1 MSTKTGWSTPK
12 KTLIFVSVLLTTVGL
27 YWKYTQHTVEPKKKI
42 IILSSIGGGGHT
54 AATKALRGY
63 LDQDYDVKAV
73 QAFSEVLQQKDPI
86 ALLTKGAHNSVEFYN
101 YITYKRWFP
110 ILMFMR
116 NAGRWYFDT
125 YPGHVEQLIY
135 SYLEQKKPDLVIS
148 VIPMINNMILK
159 AAKELDIPFLLV
171 PTDFDYTAYIANIS
185 GKTYDKFYLT
195 TPFGSDLSKSQKV
208 HQNLPILKEN
218 LILSRIPIRAGFFA
232 EKNHSKIKKMFS
244 IPENKPV
251 VLVMM
256 GAQGS
261 REMYILAKRLRTIET
276 PAHFVL
282 CLGRNKS
289 LQKKINK
296 IYFPNHLSVT
306 ALGFTDKIPE
316 LMAISDF
323 IITKPGPNTI
333 SEAMQMNLP
342 IILDKSATPLEWE
355 KPNFELVKKYN
366 IGMTAN
372 SIDEMV
378 FFANDLLKY
387 PRRLQA
393 FKKDLEQLPKVN
405 GALKVKETVDR
416 IFGKKAK
423 K

>member
-1 MSTKTGWSTPK
+1 MKTNKRWSLLK
-12 KTLIFVSVLLTTVGL
+12 KSLIFVSLLLTTVGL

-42 IILSSIGGGGHT
+42 IILTSIGGGGHT

-125 YPGHVEQLIY
+125 YPEHVEQLIY
-135 SYLEQKKPDLVIS
+135 SYLEQEKPDLVIS

-195 TPFGSDLSKSQKV
+195 TPFGSDLSKSQKI

-232 EKNHSKIKKMFS
+232 EKNHSEIKKMFS

-261 REMYILAKRLRTIET
+261 REMYILA
-276 PAHFVL
+276 
-282 CLGRNKS
+282 
-289 LQKKINK
+289 
-296 IYFPNHLSVT
+296 
-306 ALGFTDKIPE
+306 
-316 LMAISDF
+316 
-323 IITKPGPNTI
+323 
-333 SEAMQMNLP
+333 
-342 IILDKSATPLEWE
+342 
-355 KPNFELVKKYN
+355 
-366 IGMTAN
+366 
-372 SIDEMV
+372 
-378 FFANDLLKY
+378 
-387 PRRLQA
+387 
-393 FKKDLEQLPKVN
+393 
-405 GALKVKETVDR
+405 
-416 IFGKKAK
+416 
-423 K
+423 